1 MTFLLEVITSHNR
14 IVRNTFYVNTFNEM
28 KEMISEVKRLT
39 GSKDV
44 IDYLLLQIDCKPPI
58 ICKFDD

>member
-28 KEMISEVKRLT
+28 KEMKSEVKKLT

-44 IDYLLLQIDCKPPI
+44 VDYLLLQIDCKPPL
-58 ICKFDD
+58 ICNFDD